1 MSNELDSFRE
11 YENIFDFLNHKD
23 VLESEQNVEEFR
35 IYSWV
40 SEKNPFTVEKL
51 ERVNHAL
58 EFLEPG
64 DDGSKELRQN
74 IFSEDSP
81 ETAFAEI
88 ILVGK
93 LREEL
98 GKDSVIMNPNF
109 SDLEKDIEC
118 NPDILVEL
126 GGEKIIIEVTST
138 SATRK
143 ESENKPDNEVYDIN
157 ELRKG
162 NHFSNKLTDKL
173 NQLED
178 LWETDY
184 KLAVAF
190 HTSLIE
196 TDRNLWF
203 RNFIRGDIDSLT
215 IYHDDDGEIK
225 GAKKNLSPPAIRM
238 EENSQFL
245 DFAILFSYLDCHL
258 YIGEQII
265 ESTKLN
271 TEVEFDSVTEFDS
284 ETVIK
289 PENFPE

>member
-1 MSNELDSFRE
+1 MSSELDSFRE
-11 YENIFDFLNHKD
+11 YENIFEFLNHNGM
-23 VLESEQNVEEFR
+23 LESEQNLEELR
-35 IYSWV
+35 IHSWI
-40 SEKNPFTVEKL
+40 SDENPLTIEKV
-51 ERVNHAL
+51 ERVNSAL
-58 EFLEPG
+58 EFIEPG

-74 IFSEDSP
+74 IFSEDSA

-109 SDLEKDIEC
+109 SDLEKEIEC

-126 GGEKIIIEVTST
+126 GEEKIVIEVTST

-143 ESENKPDNEVYDIN
+143 ESEDKPDNEVYDIN

-196 TDRNLWF
+196 TDRSLWF
-203 RNFIRGDIDSLT
+203 RNFIQGGLDSVT
-215 IYHDDDGEIK
+215 IHHDDGEIK
-225 GAKKNLSPPAIRM
+225 GAEKNFSPPAIRM

-245 DFAILFSYLDCHL
+245 DFAILFSYSDYHL
-258 YIGEQII
+258 YVSERIIG
-265 ESTKLN
+265 SSNLN
-271 TEVEFDSVTEFDS
+271 TEVEFDSLEEFDS
-284 ETVIK
+284 ETVIE